1 MVHGL
6 DKFLEYFK
14 DHTNQY
20 VFIGGTACDLLMEEL
35 GAQFRATKDIDMVL
49 IVEALDA
56 SFGETF
62 WKFIEDGDYEHREK
76 SNGKYKYYRFKDPKD
91 NSFPKMIELFSKQP
105 DSLKLR
111 FDTGLTP
118 IHIDDSIVSL
128 SAIILSD
135 DYYDLLTHREK
146 VLEGYSLLEIEIVI
160 LFKIKAYLDMKE
172 RKESGELV
180 DSRDIKKHKNDTFR
194 LLSNVVPS
202 SRVEISVEIQKDL
215 VKFIDQIRGDEPD
228 LKSLGIRG
236 YTLDDM
242 LDILQNVYLIPT
254 KS

>member
-1 MVHGL
+1 MIITTYCH
-6 DKFLEYFK
+6 
-14 DHTNQY
+14 
-20 VFIGGTACDLLMEEL
+20 IG
-35 GAQFRATKDIDMVL
+35 K
-49 IVEALDA
+49 
-56 SFGETF
+56 
-62 WKFIEDGDYEHREK
+62 
-76 SNGKYKYYRFKDPKD
+76 KYWR
-91 NSFPKMIELFSKQP
+91 
-105 DSLKLR
+105 
-111 FDTGLTP
+111 DT
-118 IHIDDSIVSL
+118 
-128 SAIILSD
+128 
-135 DYYDLLTHREK
+135 
-146 VLEGYSLLEIEIVI
+146 LLEIEIVI